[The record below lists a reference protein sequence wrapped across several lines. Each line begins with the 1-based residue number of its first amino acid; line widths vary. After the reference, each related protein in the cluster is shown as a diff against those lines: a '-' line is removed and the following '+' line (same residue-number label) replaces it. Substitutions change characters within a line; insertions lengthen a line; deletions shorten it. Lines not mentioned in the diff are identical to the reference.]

1 MDLSGP
7 TVSASSLSSF
17 LARPGAR
24 QFVKFCVVGASS
36 AVIDFG
42 LLNLLHYKVGL
53 PVALALTI
61 SFFTAICNGF
71 YWNRKWT
78 FRAQQG
84 KAATQYSKFVLTNSI
99 GWILNTGI
107 TIVVLV
113 LAGTLG
119 FLHTQRTTPEIISL
133 IISRQDKS
141 EFNALTLNGAK
152 LIATVIVTA
161 WNFTASKLWTFKP

>member
-7 TVSASSLSSF
+7 TVSAHPFSSF

-24 QFVKFCVVGASS
+24 QFAKFCIVGASS
-36 AVIDFG
+36 AFIDFG
-42 LLNLLHYKVGL
+42 LLNLLHYKAGL

-61 SFFTAICNGF
+61 SFFCAICNGF

-84 KAATQYSKFVLTNSI
+84 KATTQYSKFVLTNSI

-107 TIVVLV
+107 TIAVLIT
-113 LAGTLG
+113 AGKLG
-119 FLHTQRTTPEIISL
+119 FFHTQRTTSEVITL
-133 IISRQDKS
+133 IVSHQDKS

-152 LIATVIVTA
+152 LVATFIVTA
-161 WNFTASKLWTFKP
+161 WNFTASKLWTFKQ